1 MADVEKPTG
10 TAATEVMGEMWPPE
24 SETSYFAKANELLS
38 LAGQAQKNAQT
49 TTATAT
55 YTGQETDGKA
65 YNAILEQLQLKANAF
80 TVHADEMA
88 KAAGWVKHMGE
99 QIQATKKKIAAEVKA
114 HESKCITGKTI
125 DTPAEMLEESQDVAT
140 RKANVTAAMAALET
154 DLTAGEA
161 ACASDVIGAPPGGT
175 PAIPDD
181 DVIGTTDAPSDAPA
195 TDPTATA
202 PTPATAPGTTAPG
215 GGSEGA
221 GAGGGSTAPAA
232 PAAALPTEAF
242 AAPAASPAAAPAE
255 AMSGSP
261 ASAPADAAGGGMPM
275 SGMPMGGMPMQP
287 PQMPAGG
294 AGAGQTPGNDLAKTV
309 GDTVSKLAR
318 PDGTPVSE
326 AALSKLLDA
335 QGDGT
340 GEGGP
345 GGDKGANGE
354 DPDKLPDGVDP
365 LEKVFGNEPGAGGNS
380 GVTAQERGALDP
392 YSSANQNPSLNNPT
406 PPHLASP
413 SPAAPVITQA
423 PSAPTSAPMTE
434 LSADPNYI
442 GAQQHQ
448 APALSPESVTTHPSA
463 GPGSPAGPAPAG
475 PGPAGANPG
484 GGPQPGQALGAYNP
498 GAMGSPAPM
507 APMPMGGMGAMGG
520 MMPPPAA
527 GGGAAA
533 PVLAAAVPAAAV
545 AEAATSGRRRSPE
558 IPTRL
563 SSLPPEHA
571 AAEHHLAAL
580 VRVFAQRNWP
590 TAVLAIA
597 CLEGQHGVR
606 YLLAT
611 ADGVSLVPLGVPL
624 PGGVELLSSQP
635 LSGSFAADWAGH
647 VHPARKLAAWA
658 GEHPEAGRLVYLVSN
673 DASGVPAVAGSVV
686 EVRQTQAERSGMGGG
701 SPAILPRTSLA
712 FDTIPAAKAEDAL
725 EAFANAWGI
734 SDATA
739 DDWRVAPG
747 RLWAARWDRDRPAD
761 YPAILATYL
770 YVEGLEAVREGRA
783 ADAAY
788 SASALATVRPYDWA
802 AA

>member
-10 TAATEVMGEMWPPE
+10 TAATEVMGESWPPE
-24 SETSYFAKANELLS
+24 SETAYFAKANELLS
-38 LAGQAQKNAQT
+38 LAGKAQKNAQT

-65 YNAILEQLQLKANAF
+65 YNKILEELQLKANAF

-99 QIQATKKKIAAEVKA
+99 QIQATKKKIVSEVKA
-114 HESKCITGKTI
+114 HEANCITGKTI
-125 DTPAEMLEESQDVAT
+125 DNMADMLKESQDVAT
-140 RKANVTAAMAALET
+140 HKANVTAAMAALET

-175 PAIPDD
+175 PAIPDGED
-181 DVIGTTDAPSDAPA
+181 AVAGTDAPSDAPA
-195 TDPTATA
+195 TDPT
-202 PTPATAPGTTAPG
+202 TTAAGAGTGGSSTSTG
-215 GGSEGA
+215 GGSSS
-221 GAGGGSTAPAA
+221 GSSGSAPAA
-232 PAAALPTEAF
+232 PALPTEAF
-242 AAPAASPAAAPAE
+242 AAPAAPAAAAPAE

-261 ASAPADAAGGGMPM
+261 ASSPAASPAEAAGGMPM
-275 SGMPMGGMPMQP
+275 SGMPMSGMPMQP
-287 PQMPAGG
+287 PQMPAAG
-294 AGAGQTPGNDLAKTV
+294 GAGQTPGNDLAKTV
-309 GDTVSKLAR
+309 GDTVTKLAGK
-318 PDGTPVSE
+318 DGGTPVSE

-340 GEGGP
+340 GEGGLP
-345 GGDKGANGE
+345 GDEEGANGE

-365 LEKVFGNEPGAGGNS
+365 LAKVFGNDPSGS
-380 GVTAQERGALDP
+380 GVSGETARAHGTLDP
-392 YSSANQNPSLNNPT
+392 YTSANQNPGLNNPT

-413 SPAAPVITQA
+413 SPAAPVITPA
-423 PSAPTSAPMTE
+423 PSAPSVSAPMTE
-434 LSADPNYI
+434 LSADDNFLR
-442 GAQQHQ
+442 AHQ
-448 APALSPESVTTHPSA
+448 PAAVPPEAVTTHPSA
-463 GPGSPAGPAPAG
+463 GPASPAG
-475 PGPAGANPG
+475 PGPGGPGGPGGNPG
-484 GGPQPGQALGAYNP
+484 AGPQPGQPLGAYNP
-498 GAMGSPAPM
+498 GAMGAPAPMGPMAPM
-507 APMPMGGMGAMGG
+507 APMGG
-520 MMPPPAA
+520 MMPPPAG

-545 AEAATSGRRRSPE
+545 AEAATSGRRRTPE
-558 IPTRL
+558 VPTRL
-563 SSLPPEHA
+563 ASLPPEHA
-571 AAEHHLAAL
+571 AAEHHLASL
-580 VRVFAQRNWP
+580 VRVFAQRSWP

-597 CLEGQHGVR
+597 CVEGQHGVR

-611 ADGVSLVPLGVPL
+611 ADGVSLIPLGVPL

-635 LSGSFAADWAGH
+635 LSGSFTADWAGH

-658 GEHPEAGRLVYLVSN
+658 AEHPEAGRLVYLVSN
-673 DASGVPAVAGSVV
+673 DTSGVPAVAGKVI

-712 FDTIPAAKAEDAL
+712 ADTIPAAKAEAAL

-734 SDATA
+734 ADATA

-783 ADAAY
+783 ADAAF
-788 SASALATVRPYDWA
+788 SASALATVRPYDWVA
-802 AA
+802 A

>member
-1 MADVEKPTG
+1 MPDIPKPTG
-10 TAATEVMGEMWPPE
+10 TAAEEVMGENWPEWSE
-24 SETSYFAKANELLS
+24 SNYAAKAQTLLAMAS
-38 LAGQAQKNAQT
+38 NAQKNAQT
-49 TTATAT
+49 TSATAT

-65 YNAILEQLQLKANAF
+65 YNKILEDLHLKKNEF
-80 TVHADEMA
+80 TVYADEFA
-88 KAAGWVKHMGE
+88 KAAGWVTHMGE
-99 QIQATKKKIAAEVKA
+99 QIAATKKKIVAEVKA
-114 HESKCITGKTI
+114 HEANCITGKTI
-125 DTPAEMLEESQDVAT
+125 DNMADMLKESQDVAT
-140 RKANVTAAMAALET
+140 HKANVVAAMAALET
-154 DLTAGEA
+154 EFTAGEA
-161 ACASDVIGAPPGGT
+161 ACAADVIGAPPGGT
-175 PAIPDD
+175 PAIPEEIDPQSLPP
-181 DVIGTTDAPSDAPA
+181 GMPG
-195 TDPTATA
+195 TDPTAGA
-202 PTPATAPGTTAPG
+202 PTPGTTTPG
-215 GGSEGA
+215 GGGA
-221 GAGGGSTAPAA
+221 GTTGGGSTAAPAPAAALPPEMFAAPAA
-232 PAAALPTEAF
+232 PAAA
-242 AAPAASPAAAPAE
+242 APAEALSGSPASSPAAAPAE
-255 AMSGSP
+255 
-261 ASAPADAAGGGMPM
+261 AAGGGMPM

-345 GGDKGANGE
+345 GGEKGANGE
-354 DPDKLPDGVDP
+354 DPDKLPEGVDP

-413 SPAAPVITQA
+413 SPAAPVITPA

-463 GPGSPAGPAPAG
+463 GAGSPAPAG

-520 MMPPPAA
+520 MMPPPAG

-580 VRVFAQRNWP
+580 VRVFTQRNWP

-597 CLEGQHGVR
+597 CVEGQHGVR

-635 LSGSFAADWAGH
+635 LSGSFTADWSGH

-658 GEHPEAGRLVYLVSN
+658 SEHPEAGRLVYLVSN
-673 DASGVPAVAGSVV
+673 DASGVPAVAGKVI

-712 FDTIPAAKAEDAL
+712 ADTIPAAKAEAAL

-783 ADAAY
+783 ADAAF
-788 SASALATVRPYDWA
+788 SASALATVRPYDWVA
-802 AA
+802 A

>member
-1 MADVEKPTG
+1 MPDIEKPTG
-10 TAATEVMGEMWPPE
+10 TAAEEVMGENWPVW
-24 SETSYFAKANELLS
+24 SETKYAAKVDELLAMAS
-38 LAGQAQKNAQT
+38 NAQKNAQT
-49 TTATAT
+49 TSTTAT

-65 YNAILEQLQLKANAF
+65 YNKILEDLHLKTNAF
-80 TVHADEMA
+80 TVYADEFA
-88 KAAGWVKHMGE
+88 KMAGWVKHMGE
-99 QIQATKKKIAAEVKA
+99 QIAATKKTIVAEVKA
-114 HESKCITGKTI
+114 HEANCITGKTI
-125 DTPAEMLEESQDVAT
+125 DNIADMLKESQDVAEH
-140 RKANVTAAMAALET
+140 KANVTAAMTALET
-154 DLTAGEA
+154 EFTAGET
-161 ACASDVIGAPPGGT
+161 ACAADVVPAPPGGT
-175 PAIPDD
+175 PGIPDEH
-181 DVIGTTDAPSDAPA
+181 VNPSGMPG

-202 PTPATAPGTTAPG
+202 PTPGTTT
-215 GGSEGA
+215 GSEGT
-221 GAGGGSTAPAA
+221 GTTGGGSTTATAPAAPLPPEMFAAPAA
-232 PAAALPTEAF
+232 PAAA
-242 AAPAASPAAAPAE
+242 APAEALSGSPASSPAAAPA
-255 AMSGSP
+255 
-261 ASAPADAAGGGMPM
+261 DAAGGMPM
-275 SGMPMGGMPMQP
+275 SGMPMSGMPMQP
-287 PQMPAGG
+287 PQMPAG
-294 AGAGQTPGNDLAKTV
+294 GAGQTPGNDLAKTV
-309 GDTVSKLAR
+309 GDTVTKLAGK
-318 PDGTPVSE
+318 DGGTPVSE

-340 GEGGP
+340 GEGGHP
-345 GGDKGANGE
+345 GEKGANGE

-365 LEKVFGNEPGAGGNS
+365 LAKVFGNDPNGSGTNGA
-380 GVTAQERGALDP
+380 TAQERGALDP
-392 YSSANQNPSLNNPT
+392 YTSANQNPGLNNPT

-413 SPAAPVITQA
+413 SPAAPVITPA
-423 PSAPTSAPMTE
+423 PSAPLSAPMTE

-442 GAQQHQ
+442 GAPQHQ

-463 GPGSPAGPAPAG
+463 GPGSPAGPGPAG
-475 PGPAGANPG
+475 PGGPGGNPG
-484 GGPQPGQALGAYNP
+484 AGPQPGQPLGAYNP
-498 GAMGSPAPM
+498 GAMGTPAPMGPMAPM
-507 APMPMGGMGAMGG
+507 APMGG
-520 MMPPPAA
+520 MMPPPAG

-545 AEAATSGRRRSPE
+545 TEAATSGRRRSPE
-558 IPTRL
+558 VPTRL
-563 SSLPPEHA
+563 ASLPPEHA

-597 CLEGQHGVR
+597 CVEGQHGVR

-611 ADGVSLVPLGVPL
+611 ADGVSLIPLGVPL

-635 LSGSFAADWAGH
+635 LSGSFTADWSGH

-658 GEHPEAGRLVYLVSN
+658 ADHPEAGRLVYLVSN
-673 DASGVPAVAGSVV
+673 DTSGVPAVAGKVI

-712 FDTIPAAKAEDAL
+712 ADTIPPAKAEAAL

-783 ADAAY
+783 ADAAF
-788 SASALATVRPYDWA
+788 SASALATVRPYDWVA
-802 AA
+802 A

>member
-10 TAATEVMGEMWPPE
+10 TAATEVMGESWPPE
-24 SETSYFAKANELLS
+24 SETAYFAKANELLS
-38 LAGQAQKNAQT
+38 LAAKAQKNAQT

-65 YNAILEQLQLKANAF
+65 YNAILEQLHLKANAF

-88 KAAGWVKHMGE
+88 KAAGWVKNMGE
-99 QIQATKKKIAAEVKA
+99 KIAATKKKIVAEVKA
-114 HESKCITGKTI
+114 HEANCITGKTI
-125 DTPAEMLEESQDVAT
+125 DNMADMLKESQDVAT
-140 RKANVTAAMAALET
+140 HKGNVTAAMAALET
-154 DLTAGEA
+154 DLTAGET

-175 PAIPDD
+175 PTIPEDID
-181 DVIGTTDAPSDAPA
+181 PSDAPSDAPA
-195 TDPTATA
+195 TDPTAT
-202 PTPATAPGTTAPG
+202 TTAAGAGTGSSSTSTG
-215 GGSEGA
+215 GGSSSGS
-221 GAGGGSTAPAA
+221 GGSAPA
-232 PAAALPTEAF
+232 AAALPTEAF

-261 ASAPADAAGGGMPM
+261 ASSPAASPADAAGGMPM
-275 SGMPMGGMPMQP
+275 SGMPMSGMPMQP
-287 PQMPAGG
+287 PQMPAAG
-294 AGAGQTPGNDLAKTV
+294 GAGQTPGNDLAKTV
-309 GDTVSKLAR
+309 GDTVTKLAGK
-318 PDGTPVSE
+318 DGGTPVSE

-340 GEGGP
+340 GGEGGL
-345 GGDKGANGE
+345 GGEKGANGD

-365 LEKVFGNEPGAGGNS
+365 LKKVFGNEGDGGNN
-380 GVTAQERGALDP
+380 GATAQEHGALDP
-392 YSSANQNPSLNNPT
+392 YTSANQNPSLNNPT

-413 SPAAPVITQA
+413 SPAAPVITPA
-423 PSAPTSAPMTE
+423 PSAPLSAPMTE
-434 LSADPNYI
+434 LSADDNFVAP
-442 GAQQHQ
+442 QHQ
-448 APALSPESVTTHPSA
+448 QPAALSPESVTTHPSA
-463 GPGSPAGPAPAG
+463 GPGSPAGPGPAG
-475 PGPAGANPG
+475 PGAPG

-507 APMPMGGMGAMGG
+507 APMGPMAPMAPMGG
-520 MMPPPAA
+520 MMPPPAG
-527 GGGAAA
+527 GGGAAP

-545 AEAATSGRRRSPE
+545 AEAASSGRRRSPE
-558 IPTRL
+558 VPTRL
-563 SSLPPEHA
+563 ASLPPEHA
-571 AAEHHLAAL
+571 AAEHHLASL

-597 CLEGQHGVR
+597 CVEGQHGVR

-611 ADGVSLVPLGVPL
+611 ADGVSLIPLGVPL

-635 LSGSFAADWAGH
+635 LSDSFTADWSGH

-658 GEHPEAGRLVYLVSN
+658 SEHSEAGRLVYLVSN
-673 DASGVPAVAGSVV
+673 DASGVPAVAGKVI

-712 FDTIPAAKAEDAL
+712 ADTIPAAKAEAAL

-783 ADAAY
+783 ADAAF

>member
-1 MADVEKPTG
+1 MPDIEKPTG
-10 TAATEVMGEMWPPE
+10 TAASEVMGENWPE
-24 SETSYFAKANELLS
+24 WSETKYAAKVNELLAMAS
-38 LAGQAQKNAQT
+38 NAQKNAQT
-49 TTATAT
+49 TSATAT
-55 YTGQETDGKA
+55 YTGQETDGRA
-65 YNAILEQLQLKANAF
+65 YNKILEDLHLKTNEF
-80 TVHADEMA
+80 TVYADEFA

-99 QIQATKKKIAAEVKA
+99 QIAAAKKTIVAEVKA
-114 HESKCITGKTI
+114 HEAKCITGKSI
-125 DTPAEMLEESQDVAT
+125 DNLADMLEESKDVSEH
-140 RKANVTAAMAALET
+140 KANVVAAMAALET
-154 DLTAGEA
+154 EFTAGEA
-161 ACASDVIGAPPGGT
+161 ACAADVIGAPPGGT
-175 PAIPDD
+175 PAIPDEHD
-181 DVIGTTDAPSDAPA
+181 PQSLPQGMPG
-195 TDPTATA
+195 TDPTATT
-202 PTPATAPGTTAPG
+202 PTPGATTTGGGEGGTT
-215 GGSEGA
+215 
-221 GAGGGSTAPAA
+221 GGGSTQATAPAAALPPEMFAAPAA
-232 PAAALPTEAF
+232 PAAA
-242 AAPAASPAAAPAE
+242 APAEALSGSPASSPAAAPA
-255 AMSGSP
+255 
-261 ASAPADAAGGGMPM
+261 DAAGGMPM
-275 SGMPMGGMPMQP
+275 SGMPMPMQP
-287 PQMPAGG
+287 PQMPAAG
-294 AGAGQTPGNDLAKTV
+294 GAGQTPGNDLAKTV
-309 GDTVSKLAR
+309 GDTVTKLAGK
-318 PDGTPVSE
+318 DGGTPVSE

-340 GEGGP
+340 GGEGGL
-345 GGDKGANGE
+345 GGEKGANGD

-365 LEKVFGNEPGAGGNS
+365 LKKVFGNEGEGGNN
-380 GVTAQERGALDP
+380 GATAQEHGALDP
-392 YSSANQNPSLNNPT
+392 YTSANQNPSLNNPT

-413 SPAAPVITQA
+413 SPAAPVITPA
-423 PSAPTSAPMTE
+423 PSAPLSAPMTE

-507 APMPMGGMGAMGG
+507 APMGPMAPMAPMGG
-520 MMPPPAA
+520 MMPPPAG

-558 IPTRL
+558 VPTRL
-563 SSLPPEHA
+563 ASLPPEHA
-571 AAEHHLAAL
+571 AAEHHLASL

-597 CLEGQHGVR
+597 CVEGQHGVR

-635 LSGSFAADWAGH
+635 LSDSFTADWSGH

-658 GEHPEAGRLVYLVSN
+658 SEHPEAGRLVYLVSN
-673 DASGVPAVAGSVV
+673 DASGVPAVAGKVI

-712 FDTIPAAKAEDAL
+712 ADTIPAAKAEAAL
-725 EAFANAWGI
+725 EAFASAWGI

-747 RLWAARWDRDRPAD
+747 RLWAARWDRDRPTD

-783 ADAAY
+783 TDAAY
-788 SASALATVRPYDWA
+788 SASALATVRPYDWVA
-802 AA
+802 A

>member
-1 MADVEKPTG
+1 MPDIEKPTG
-10 TAATEVMGEMWPPE
+10 TAATEVMGESWPVW
-24 SETSYFAKANELLS
+24 SETKYAAKVNELLAMAS
-38 LAGQAQKNAQT
+38 NAQKNAQT
-49 TTATAT
+49 TSAAAT

-65 YNAILEQLQLKANAF
+65 YNKILEDLHLKTNEF
-80 TVHADEMA
+80 TVYADEFA
-88 KAAGWVKHMGE
+88 KMAGWVKQMGE
-99 QIQATKKKIAAEVKA
+99 QIAATKKKIVAEVKA
-114 HESKCITGKTI
+114 HEANCITGKMI
-125 DTPAEMLEESQDVAT
+125 DNVADMLEESQDVAT
-140 RKANVTAAMAALET
+140 HKANVTAAMAALET
-154 DLTAGEA
+154 EFTAGET
-161 ACASDVIGAPPGGT
+161 ACAADVVPAPPGGT
-175 PAIPDD
+175 PAIPDEHD
-181 DVIGTTDAPSDAPA
+181 PQSLPGMPA

-202 PTPATAPGTTAPG
+202 PTPGTTTTG
-215 GGSEGA
+215 GGGA
-221 GAGGGSTAPAA
+221 GTTGGGGSTAAPAPAAALPPEMFAAPAA
-232 PAAALPTEAF
+232 PAAAT
-242 AAPAASPAAAPAE
+242 PAE

-261 ASAPADAAGGGMPM
+261 ASSPAAAPAEAAGGMPM

-335 QGDGT
+335 QGDGAG

-345 GGDKGANGE
+345 EGEKGANGE

-365 LEKVFGNEPGAGGNS
+365 LEKVFGNEPGEGGNA
-380 GVTAQERGALDP
+380 VTAQERGALDP

-413 SPAAPVITQA
+413 SPAAPVVTPA
-423 PSAPTSAPMTE
+423 PSAPLSAPMTE

-463 GPGSPAGPAPAG
+463 GPGSPAGPGPAG

-498 GAMGSPAPM
+498 GAMGTPAPM

-520 MMPPPAA
+520 MMPPPAG

-545 AEAATSGRRRSPE
+545 AEAATSGRRRSPDV
-558 IPTRL
+558 PTRL

-580 VRVFAQRNWP
+580 VRVFTQRNWP

-658 GEHPEAGRLVYLVSN
+658 NEHPEAGRLVYLVSN
-673 DASGVPAVAGSVV
+673 DSAGVPAVAGSVI

-712 FDTIPAAKAEDAL
+712 ADTIPAAKAEDAL

-734 SDATA
+734 ADATA

-788 SASALATVRPYDWA
+788 SAAALATVRPYDWVA
-802 AA
+802 A